1 MPDSFAATGRRQP
14 RVDAR
19 ERAAAIQAVAAHGP
33 ISGLSRDEQHAYVA
47 IVADLKAKPGLDE
60 AVARAA
66 DWLLLQ
72 LQGHTF
78 DSMRL
83 ARVA

>member
-1 MPDSFAATGRRQP
+1 MPDSFAAPARRQP

-19 ERAAAIQAVAAHGP
+19 ERAAATRAVAAQS
-33 ISGLSRDEQHAYVA
+33 IVLGLTRDEQRAYIA

-66 DWLLLQ
+66 DWLLLK
-72 LQGHTF
+72 LQGHSF
-78 DSMRL
+78 DSLRL